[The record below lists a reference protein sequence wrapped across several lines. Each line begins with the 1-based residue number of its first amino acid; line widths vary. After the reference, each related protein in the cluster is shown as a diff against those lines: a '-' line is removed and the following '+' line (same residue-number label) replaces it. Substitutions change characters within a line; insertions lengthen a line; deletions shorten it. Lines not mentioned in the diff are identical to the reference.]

1 MTKEITGLGEKF
13 DCSECNPPMLIFCN
27 KHDKIKK
34 NSETSWE
41 EEFDEKYIHF
51 FDGGMENLR
60 DSIKSFITNQIAS
73 AVEARERDILK
84 EAKNR
89 INSAGGIGGWKHLE
103 DILEDIINPSKE

>member
-73 AVEARERDILK
+73 AVEARERDI
-84 EAKNR
+84 
-89 INSAGGIGGWKHLE
+89 
-103 DILEDIINPSKE
+103 